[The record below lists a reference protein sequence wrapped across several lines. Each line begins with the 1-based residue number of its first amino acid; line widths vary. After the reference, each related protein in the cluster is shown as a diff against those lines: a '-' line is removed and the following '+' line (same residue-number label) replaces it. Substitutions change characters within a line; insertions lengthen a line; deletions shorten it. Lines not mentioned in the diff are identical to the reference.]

1 MRIIVAMDIIDGKCV
16 RLMKG
21 DFDTKK
27 VYNVDPLDA
36 AREMEDNGIRYLHM
50 VDLDGARSRK
60 LVNLDVLESLSKKTG
75 LKIDFGGGIRS
86 TKDLITVF
94 SAGAV
99 QVTAGSIAANNPKL
113 FLSWLN
119 EFGPEKIIL
128 GADGSGGKI
137 STCAW
142 TEVSD
147 NDIVTFVTKFRELG
161 VKYCICTDIDKDGMM
176 EGPSL
181 DLYRDILRKTDISLI
196 ASGGITTMHD
206 IEELKST
213 GCEGAIIG
221 KAVYEGRFTLKQLGQ
236 LC

>member
-1 MRIIVAMDIIDGKCV
+1 MRIIVAMDIIGGKCV
-16 RLMKG
+16 RLTRG
-21 DFDTKK
+21 DFETKK
-27 VYNVDPLDA
+27 VYNDDPSEV
-36 AREMEDNGIRYLHM
+36 ARKMEDNGIRYLHI

-60 LVNLDVLESLSKKTG
+60 LVNLKVLESVAETTSLR
-75 LKIDFGGGIRS
+75 IDFGGGIRS
-86 TKDLITVF
+86 SRDIRTVL
-94 SAGAV
+94 SAGAL
-99 QVTAGSIAANNPKL
+99 QVTAGSIAANNPRL
-113 FLSWLN
+113 FLTWLK

-161 VKYCICTDIDKDGMM
+161 VKYCICTDIDKDGMLD
-176 EGPSL
+176 GPSI

-196 ASGGITTMHD
+196 ASGGITTMND
-206 IEELKST
+206 VEELKSI

-221 KAVYEGRFTLKQLGQ
+221 KAVYEGRLSLKKLGE